1 MTSWRDERR
10 GRGEGELEKGALFPY
25 ERILLTF
32 ADLPQ
37 VEELFQLALHLAAGP
52 GRELFLL
59 RVVPGG
65 GRRVDAQTLYS
76 ELRAINVLLQ
86 AEAIPARLEAAPAA
100 DAQAIVA
107 YAEEREVD
115 LIIAVGRAGN
125 GETYRRLVEDV
136 LERAA
141 CTAMVLSPVGSEVE
155 GAAGPV
161 ARRGRRP
168 QPGRRFSERTN

>member
-1 MTSWRDERR
+1 MTSWRDERK
-10 GRGEGELEKGALFPY
+10 GRGEGEQGALFPY
-25 ERILLTF
+25 ERILLAF

-37 VEELFQLALHLAAGP
+37 AEEVFQLALHLAAGP

-65 GRRVDAQTLYS
+65 ERRVDEQPLYS

-115 LIIAVGRAGN
+115 LIIAVGRTGN
-125 GETYRRLVEDV
+125 GGTYRRLVEDV
-136 LERAA
+136 LERAP
-141 CTAMVLSPVGSEVE
+141 CTAMVLSPVASEM
-155 GAAGPV
+155 GPAAAGPV
-161 ARRGRRP
+161 RGAGRR
-168 QPGRRFSERTN
+168 SVLMA